1 MARGNYKVRLL
12 CNKFA
17 DFPINRNSGNEVIDF
32 LLELV
37 TNPTY
42 DLLFKYT
49 RILNYTGKK
58 KISWNIL
65 ETLH

>member
-1 MARGNYKVRLL
+1 MAWGNYKVRLL

-17 DFPINRNSGNEVIDF
+17 DFPINRNSGNDF

-42 DLLFKYT
+42 DLLSKYT
-49 RILNYTGKK
+49 RILNYVDKK
-58 KISWNIL
+58 KYLGTS
-65 ETLH
+65 